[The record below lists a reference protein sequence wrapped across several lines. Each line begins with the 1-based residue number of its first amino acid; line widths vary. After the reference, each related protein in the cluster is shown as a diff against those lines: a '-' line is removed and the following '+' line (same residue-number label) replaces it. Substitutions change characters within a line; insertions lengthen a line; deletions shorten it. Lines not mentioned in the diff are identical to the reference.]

1 MLNELWVKGNADC
14 KGEKKNWVSTK
25 NKIIGNNF
33 LELLIS
39 ACFRRIVCVHHSD
52 TDLQVCSSEI
62 ILFGFVVSCPVLHS
76 FRSFNAACLITV
88 NAVVLT
94 AFVQE
99 QGK

>member
-1 MLNELWVKGNADC
+1 MGEGQCRLQRGKEEL
-14 KGEKKNWVSTK
+14 VSTK